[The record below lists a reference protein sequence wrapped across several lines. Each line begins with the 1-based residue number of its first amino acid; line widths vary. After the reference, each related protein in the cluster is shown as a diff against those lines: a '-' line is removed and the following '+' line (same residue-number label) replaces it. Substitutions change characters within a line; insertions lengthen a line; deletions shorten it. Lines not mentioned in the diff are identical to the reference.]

1 MGVGTDNVHICCCYH
16 SRVHEQATLRL
27 HLQLYLF
34 MQCISRPNTSTTMT
48 REQKREEQRE
58 DKDNLYNTS
67 PLNNKLLTIIILLTT
82 FLLGTQ
88 PADVIGFS
96 HAIHCR
102 LRPPVHVCQS
112 AWAIRQGHTIT
123 QGTRMA
129 DRGRL
134 PTSTCLFP
142 PALPRLAPP
151 SFPASRHLAPPR
163 PTSSCPA
170 PSHPASP
177 QPASPRLPRL
187 APHRPASPRPQPALP
202 RLNPPRS
209 TSLHLG

>member
-1 MGVGTDNVHICCCYH
+1 MYMYTHMCMYMYMYIHIHVCTCELKASLLCTCESSNFGWKRDLLVGVGTNNVHICCCYH

-88 PADVIGFS
+88 PADVIGFN
-96 HAIHCR
+96 HAIHCG

-112 AWAIRQGHTIT
+112 HQARTPSPKAREWRTGGGSAIFHHDDHGQ
-123 QGTRMA
+123 
-129 DRGRL
+129 
-134 PTSTCLFP
+134 PS
-142 PALPRLAPP
+142 PAKLSQVPP
-151 SFPASRHLAPPR
+151 SPAKSGQVQP
-163 PTSSCPA
+163 SSA
-170 PSHPASP
+170 KSS
-177 QPASPRLPRL
+177 
-187 APHRPASPRPQPALP
+187 
-202 RLNPPRS
+202 
-209 TSLHLG
+209 